1 VRRVQKTRPIGSG
14 IPASA
19 VSRYT
24 LEDAAQELARACG
37 SDPATFTR
45 ESFAAR
51 ALPVMSQLVH
61 EGFFADVAVLVEGQS
76 EVGALWKLQEIMA
89 ADWDEHGVAV
99 IPVGGKASLDR
110 PAVIFR
116 GLSIPTYIV
125 FDADRSHQGTGE
137 EEKSKRA
144 NHTCLRLM
152 GAPVEDFPNTQIHKT
167 WAVLEDDFE
176 ALLETELGQEE
187 LARIL
192 DEVADDLGSERG
204 KNALKNV
211 EVAARSVGLAYERGL
226 RLPTL
231 EAIVE
236 AVTEL
241 VDS

>member
-1 VRRVQKTRPIGSG
+1 
-14 IPASA
+14 
-19 VSRYT
+19 
-24 LEDAAQELARACG
+24 
-37 SDPATFTR
+37 
-45 ESFAAR
+45 
-51 ALPVMSQLVH
+51 
-61 EGFFADVAVLVEGQS
+61 
-76 EVGALWKLQEIMA
+76 
-89 ADWDEHGVAV
+89 
-99 IPVGGKASLDR
+99 
-110 PAVIFR
+110 
-116 GLSIPTYIV
+116 
-125 FDADRSHQGTGE
+125 
-137 EEKSKRA
+137 
-144 NHTCLRLM
+144 M
-152 GAPVEDFPNTQIHKT
+152 GAPVEDFPDTQIHKT

-211 EVAARSVGLAYERGL
+211 EVAARSVGLAYEGGL